1 MNTDKTIVKGNKDIT
16 LPGIALLGT
25 INSLTNIG
33 ISSERILSKWGIK
46 KIQENQDYSSDIRV
60 ALHDEAH

>member
-1 MNTDKTIVKGNKDIT
+1 MKTDKNIAKGNKDIT

-33 ISSERILSKWGIK
+33 ISPERILSKWGIK
-46 KIQENQDYSSDIRV
+46 KNTRKSGVLVGYKSCFT
-60 ALHDEAH
+60 